1 MTQPYEHDFTDS
13 HLIRHCRYQQT
24 DKRGFPTE
32 TAFML
37 RKNEEYLSFNWM
49 EKICDEFN
57 ISPEQDLRT
66 RMESSVRSLEQSF
79 PLCLTTN
86 QLWAILH
93 CNDIRDGI
101 AKVTNRLPTITL
113 DSNATNKSHTQ
124 VRYNRLH
131 NDAVAGELLRRLK
144 ADNVFAV
151 EKPHS
156 PDVTA
161 QEDNK

>member
-1 MTQPYEHDFTDS
+1 MTQPYDHDFTDS
-13 HLIRHCRYQQT
+13 HLIRHCRYNKT
-24 DKRGFPTE
+24 DKKGFPIE

-37 RKNEEYLSFNWM
+37 RTNEEYLSFNCM
-49 EKICDEFN
+49 ERICDEFN
-57 ISPEQDLRT
+57 ISPEQDLHT

-101 AKVTNRLPTITL
+101 EKVTNRLPTITL
-113 DSNATNKSHTQ
+113 DSNPTNKSHTQ
-124 VRYNRLH
+124 VRFNRLY

-144 ADNVFAV
+144 ADHVFPV
-151 EKPHS
+151 EKPQQPACHG
-156 PDVTA
+156 PRG
-161 QEDNK
+161 